1 VAGLKPLYLV
11 HGDDDARIDAW
22 RARVRRRAEEERG
35 PGGLE
40 SFDGRTDPPEEVA
53 ASLASLTFETGT
65 RYLLVD
71 DAAGWK
77 ATQLEPLQTALAQP
91 TPDTV
96 LVLLARG
103 KPLKQLVKL
112 VEDAG
117 GEVREEAAP
126 KPWELPRWTADRA
139 RELGLQ
145 VDKEASKTLVAL
157 AGPSQQRIT
166 RELEKL
172 AIAVHPSG
180 QLTVEQIETHA
191 AGDAAPQ
198 AYDLADALVAGDLRT
213 ALARAEE
220 LEAHGERPG
229 RLIYTIVRRLREV
242 HRAAA
247 LLEAGATDQQA
258 AKGLN
263 APPWLAKKTV
273 SRAKKADRALLE
285 KALIVLAD
293 LEVELRGGG
302 ERPLD
307 EDTAFSLALSRAA
320 A

>member
-22 RARVRRRAEEERG
+22 RSRLRRRAEEERG

-40 SFDGRTDPPEEVA
+40 TFDGDAAPPEEVA
-53 ASLASLTFETGT
+53 AALASLTFETGT

-71 DAAGWK
+71 DAGGWK
-77 ATQLEPLQTALAQP
+77 AAQLGPLETALADP
-91 TPDTV
+91 PPDTV
-96 LVLLARG
+96 LVLLVRG

-112 VEDAG
+112 VEKAG

-126 KPWELPRWTADRA
+126 KPWELPRWTVERA
-139 RELGLQ
+139 REHGLQ
-145 VDKEASKTLVAL
+145 LDGEAAKALVAL
-157 AGPSQQRIT
+157 AGPGQQRIA

-172 AIAVHPSG
+172 ALAVHPAAQVSAE
-180 QLTVEQIETHA
+180 QVERLA

-198 AYDLADALVAGDLRT
+198 VYDLADALVAGDLRA
-213 ALARAEE
+213 ALTLAEE

-229 RLIYTIVRRLREV
+229 RLIYPLVRRLREV

-247 LLEAGATDQQA
+247 LLEAGVPEQQA
-258 AKGLN
+258 ATRLN
-263 APPWLAKKTV
+263 APPWLAKKTIA
-273 SRAKKADRALLE
+273 RAKKADRALLE
-285 KALIVLAD
+285 RALIVLAD

-307 EDTAFSLALSRAA
+307 EDTAFSLALARAA